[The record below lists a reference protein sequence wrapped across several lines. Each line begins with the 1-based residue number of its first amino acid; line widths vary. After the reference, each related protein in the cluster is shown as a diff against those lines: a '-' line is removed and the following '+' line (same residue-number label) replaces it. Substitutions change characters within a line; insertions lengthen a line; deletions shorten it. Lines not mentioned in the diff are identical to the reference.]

1 MTSSTV
7 IEGSKEAIV
16 ADTSGEGA
24 RVEAV
29 YITLQTST
37 IDIKVSSITNT
48 AKSVPIAIYTT
59 ILDTNLSYKN
69 ISTLT
74 DTARTIPSRKLWAS
88 LANPVYDVLPLG
100 IAYTLLSISI

>member
-37 IDIKVSSITNT
+37 IDIEVGRNT
-48 AKSVPIAIYTT
+48 DTGRTIPIAIYTT
-59 ILDTNLSYKN
+59 ILDTSLSHKN

-100 IAYTLLSISI
+100 IAYTLLSSSI